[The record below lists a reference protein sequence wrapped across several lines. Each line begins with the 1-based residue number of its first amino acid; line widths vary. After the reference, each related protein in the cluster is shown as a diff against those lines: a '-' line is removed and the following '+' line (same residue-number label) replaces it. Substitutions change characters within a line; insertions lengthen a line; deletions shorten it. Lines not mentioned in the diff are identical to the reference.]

1 MAVRICPS
9 LKPGEVVEWFMALVL
24 KTSEVKASVSSNLT
38 LSALPE
44 YLRWL
49 EHTDDNGEVSGSSPD
64 SGIHG
69 GLAEWFKA
77 VVC

>member
-1 MAVRICPS
+1 
-9 LKPGEVVEWFMALVL
+9 MALVL

-44 YLRWL
+44 L
-49 EHTDDNGEVSGSSPD
+49 EHTADNGEVSGSSPD

-69 GLAEWFKA
+69 GLAEWSKA
-77 VVC
+77 TVC